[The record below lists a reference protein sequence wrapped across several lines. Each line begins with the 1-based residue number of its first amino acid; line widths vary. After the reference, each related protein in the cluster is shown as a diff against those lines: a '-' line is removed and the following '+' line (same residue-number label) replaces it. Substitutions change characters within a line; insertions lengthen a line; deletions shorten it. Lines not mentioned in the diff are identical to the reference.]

1 MTTITGLV
9 IILHLFFPASPSFAG
24 DNPGT
29 WRNPKDGMVFVW
41 IPAGSLMVQVPKVGD
56 KPDVE
61 LPFEPVVFERGFWMG
76 RTEVTVRQFKQFVRE
91 TGYITEAEKAQ
102 NRYTWK
108 SPGFKQKD
116 SYPVVYVSY
125 HDALQYTK
133 WAGTDL
139 PTEPEWVYACSA
151 GTTTTYYWGD
161 ELNPDL
167 FWHRENSLA
176 GPHPVGKKKPNPWG
190 LYDMVGNAWEYFK
203 IDDKWFEF
211 RGGSWTR
218 CLRYKT
224 RQGFIADQFF
234 KDAVS
239 RRLFTYDP
247 KGQLPYPW
255 DDDRGFRCIMRS
267 AEASN
272 K

>member
-1 MTTITGLV
+1 MTAILLRV
-9 IILHLFFPASPSFAG
+9 IFLLLLFPSSSSFADENLG
-24 DNPGT
+24 E

-41 IPAGSLMVQVPKVGD
+41 IPEGSIMVQAPKVGD
-56 KPDVE
+56 KPNVE
-61 LPFEPVVFERGFWMG
+61 PPFETKVFARGFWMG
-76 RTEVTVRQFKQFVRE
+76 RTEVTVKQFKRFVRE
-91 TGYITEAEKAQ
+91 TGYVTEAEKAE
-102 NRYTWK
+102 NLYTWK

-116 SYPVVYVSY
+116 SYPVVYVSFP
-125 HDALQYTK
+125 DARAYAK
-133 WAGTDL
+133 WAGADL
-139 PTEPEWVYACSA
+139 PTEPEWLYACAA

-203 IDDKWFEF
+203 IDDQRYEF

-224 RQGFIADQFF
+224 RQGFVADQFF

-239 RRLFTYDP
+239 RRLFMVDP
-247 KGQLPYPW
+247 KANAPYPW
-255 DDDRGFRCIMRS
+255 DDDRGFRCIMHS
-267 AEASN
+267 LTAE
-272 K
+272 